1 MNIHRYCFLIKVN
14 EYLKEQGTAIN
25 ADINVLHQPRQIGYM
40 LTFKLQSGPKYMGAV
55 QIRNKAVSYTHLDVY
70 KRQQ

>member
-14 EYLKEQGTAIN
+14 EYLKEKGTAIN

-55 QIRNKAVSYTHLDVY
+55 
-70 KRQQ
+70 